1 MEQCMKGKF
10 RPSCVG
16 SDHRLR
22 QKMEEADS
30 AATSEGSELAGMVL
44 TSSCAVSSFQ
54 KVIQEPN
61 VVADAYNL
69 GPRRQKQN

>member
-1 MEQCMKGKF
+1 MEQRMKGKF

-44 TSSCAVSSFQ
+44 TSSCAV
-54 KVIQEPN
+54 
-61 VVADAYNL
+61 
-69 GPRRQKQN
+69 